1 LNLNYRF
8 TDIFFVAHEKQARQ
22 QRLRNEIAQS
32 NRENKT
38 YIQNVERAKML
49 QNMEQKKRKREGE
62 STATESTNQKIQR
75 TFAQRG
81 KIDREVDP
89 KRSGKHSMEK
99 IDSNLK
105 SVLGS
110 IFSKK

>member
-1 LNLNYRF
+1 MSSL
-8 TDIFFVAHEKQARQ
+8 AHEKQARQ

-62 STATESTNQKIQR
+62 SAASSEPSNQKIQR
-75 TFAQRG
+75 TFVQRG
-81 KIDREVDP
+81 KVDREVDP
-89 KRSGKHSMEK
+89 LKSGKQSMEK

-105 SVLGS
+105 GVLGS